1 MNKPRANKLKLTL
14 AAILLL
20 AMAMASILLAA
31 IFAGGF
37 AGGSAGG
44 TLSTGRNVM
53 AHSDSL
59 SLSKVF
65 SSDTATIETAGMT
78 IVVQPSSLI
87 VDGTTVAFIDK
98 DVSDVQ
104 VKVKQGLVTFEADGK
119 PVQTA
124 VR

>member
-1 MNKPRANKLKLTL
+1 MSKPRANALKISL
-14 AAILLL
+14 AVMLLL

-31 IFAGGF
+31 MF

-59 SLSKVF
+59 SLSTAF
-65 SSDTATIETAGMT
+65 SSDTATIETAGKI
-78 IVVQPSSLI
+78 IVIQPGALI

-98 DVSDVQ
+98 DVADVQ
-104 VKVKQGLVTFEADGK
+104 VKVKRGFVTFEADGK
-119 PVQTA
+119 PVQTV